1 MKKILSLT
9 TIFAIC
15 GTLLFAQEAIEL
27 KVQLDKTSGKI
38 SPHMWGIFFEDIN
51 MGADGGIYAELIKNR
66 SFEFDHPMM
75 GWKRLEDVPEGTF
88 LIVNDRRRK
97 GNPRSLKIHKATDIR
112 AGLQN
117 EGFRGMGV
125 KKGDGSDS
133 QLRDGLSI

>member
-38 SPHMWGIFFEDIN
+38 SPHMWGIFFADIN
-51 MGADGGIYAELIKNR
+51 VGADGGMYVELIKIR

-75 GWKRLEDVPEGTF
+75 SWKLLEDVPEGTF
-88 LIVNDRRRK
+88 LIVNDSRCK
-97 GNPRSLKIHKATDIR
+97 GNPRSLKVPMAT
-112 AGLQN
+112 
-117 EGFRGMGV
+117 
-125 KKGDGSDS
+125 
-133 QLRDGLSI
+133 